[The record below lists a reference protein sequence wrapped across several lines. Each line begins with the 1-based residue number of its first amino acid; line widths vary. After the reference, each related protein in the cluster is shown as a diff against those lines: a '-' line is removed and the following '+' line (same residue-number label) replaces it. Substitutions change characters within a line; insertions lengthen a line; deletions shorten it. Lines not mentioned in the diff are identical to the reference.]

1 MTHMGKLTPTKPLL
15 ILMYGMPGSGKTFF
29 ARQLTEHVK
38 VAHIQSDRIRNE
50 LFQNP
55 SYTREENHIVAS
67 IMLYMTEEFLKAG
80 MSVIFDTNAMRI
92 AQRRALRNLAV
103 RTGAETMLLWI
114 QIDPDSAYLR
124 ASRRDKRKADDHYAQ
139 VMDVPS
145 FKQLLGGMQNPEITE
160 KVVVLSGKHVFNT
173 QKNAVIRALKERR
186 LVTEESNEHLS
197 KPGLINLVPNPSAGR
212 VDMSRR
218 NVRIQ

>member
-1 MTHMGKLTPTKPLL
+1 MGKLTPTKPLL
-15 ILMYGMPGSGKTFF
+15 VMLYGMPGSGKTFF

-38 VAHIQSDRIRNE
+38 LAHVQSDRIRNE

-55 SYTREENHIVAS
+55 TYSKDENHIVAS

-80 MSVIFDTNAMRI
+80 VSVIFDTNAMRI

-103 RTGAETMLLWI
+103 RSGAESLLLWL

-124 ASRRDKRKADDHYAQ
+124 ASNRDKRKADDKYAQ
-139 VMDVPS
+139 VMDIPS
-145 FKQLLGGMQNPEITE
+145 FKQLLGGMQNPEIIE
-160 KVVVLSGKHVFNT
+160 KVIVLSGKHVFNT
-173 QKNAVIRALKERR
+173 QKNAVIRSLKERR
-186 LVTEESNEHLS
+186 LVTSDTQDHLS
-197 KPGLINLVPNPSAGR
+197 KPGLINLVPNTGTGR